1 MKKNVNMKKQNVI
14 IVEQIMLKASVLLII
29 NNVESA
35 KSEDIPPPGDITALQ
50 RFLDKVTYLVKF
62 IHNLSGERSG
72 AS

>member
-1 MKKNVNMKKQNVI
+1 MKMNVNMKEQNVI
-14 IVEQIMLKASVLLII
+14 IVEQIMLKASVLII
-29 NNVESA
+29 NNVAAA

-50 RFLDKVTYLVKF
+50 HFLGMVTYLVKF